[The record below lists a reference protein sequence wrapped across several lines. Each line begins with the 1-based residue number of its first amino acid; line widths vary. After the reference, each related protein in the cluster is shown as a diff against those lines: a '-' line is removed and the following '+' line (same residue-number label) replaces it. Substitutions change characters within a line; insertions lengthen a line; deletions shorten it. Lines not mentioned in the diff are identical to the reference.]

1 MEQDVLMVQ
10 QQLVQHLVE
19 IKLLVQIS
27 MKQSVV
33 WLNIVL
39 EENHVQQQ
47 KHVLILQV
55 LLLNLL
61 VML

>member
-1 MEQDVLMVQ
+1 MEQDVLIQ

-19 IKLLVQIS
+19 IKLLVHNS